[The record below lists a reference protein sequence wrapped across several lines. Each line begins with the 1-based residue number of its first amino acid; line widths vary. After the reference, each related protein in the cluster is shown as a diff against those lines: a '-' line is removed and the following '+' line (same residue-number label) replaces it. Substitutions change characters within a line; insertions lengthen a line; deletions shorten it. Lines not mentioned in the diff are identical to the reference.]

1 MDASKQPK
9 VEEIVIS
16 MEGQGGSREY
26 ITVPQGA
33 VLSPITV
40 SSAGGG
46 GIQQWQ
52 TVKTTMAGSAATNGG
67 QVIKAGQPQV
77 WGNYHNYI
85 LFSFFLP

>member
-16 MEGQGGSREY
+16 MEGQGGGREY

-40 SSAGGG
+40 SSAGGGGG

-77 WGNYHNYI
+77 WCHHPQ
-85 LFSFFLP
+85 LDPL

>member
-77 WGNYHNYI
+77 WGH
-85 LFSFFLP
+85 LPQLYPL